1 MKLNHVANTVEM
13 GNVATGPTNFSIS
26 MNAKAFKVLSDTLY
40 QDKPGSIVRELSC
53 NAYDSHVMAGKTD
66 VPFEIHVPTDF
77 EPWFSVKDYG
87 TGLTPDAMYNVFTK
101 YFESTKDN
109 SNDVI
114 GAFGLGSKSWASY
127 TDQAT
132 ITSITDGVKRVYSA
146 FISSSGLPAL
156 TELAATETKESNGV
170 ELMINIRKENYRDF
184 AKAIASQL
192 RFFTVKPKI
201 VNDSQFKFEQIDSE
215 LEIQTDSIDVRK
227 AKSSYLHS
235 IFVIQGQVGYPLDV
249 NIVSN
254 ALSQKYK
261 EEIAFLKEMQNAG
274 TIHLYFNI
282 GEIEVT
288 ASRESI
294 SYTTFTFDN
303 IAKKLAKA
311 KAELLAEVKNKID
324 NFVLE
329 WDAASFINSN
339 PFVARMARAVK
350 LDVKG
355 LSLVG
360 NNYVFDGR
368 SICADYTD
376 PNKPKM
382 IYRIQSYTKANPRG
396 SIYSGFQL
404 TPMENSVLMVRDT
417 AKSPIAR
424 VNEYVDKYNVTAF
437 VFNDAKGDTQF
448 SDATIKKL
456 SEVYGGI
463 EIIRISDLDLNVKPR
478 TPRVRGSYV
487 KSTFYNVLSNSSTS
501 IRSWDKQV
509 SALEDIKD
517 KVLYTT
523 FENNYIKLTVSE
535 LSQYACLKSMGR
547 CNYELIAVKPDNLKK
562 LNNGI
567 AADKWIA
574 AEWDKLQK
582 DPRIQEYSNLENKVS
597 AYGRDVV
604 NGFTDFLQTNAASI
618 ANCPELLRYITDMEA
633 DKAKLLNMQQ
643 DKGTMQLLSNV
654 ARVPPDAVTAGEIA
668 LISARSKLLSNKYA
682 LFGAISYWRTNEF
695 AEHIIKYINSVAF

>member
-1 MKLNHVANTVEM
+1 MKLNHVANTVEI

-53 NAYDSHVMAGKTD
+53 NAYDSHVMAGKAD

-146 FISSSGLPAL
+146 FISSDGLPAL
-156 TELAATETKESNGV
+156 TELAKSDTKESNGV
-170 ELMINIRKENYRDF
+170 ELTINIRKENYRDF

-227 AKSSYLHS
+227 SKSSYSHS

-249 NIVSN
+249 NIVTN

-294 SYTTFTFDN
+294 SYTPFTFDN

-324 NFVLE
+324 NFVLD

-355 LSLVG
+355 MTLSG
-360 NNYVFDGR
+360 NNYIFDGR
-368 SICADYTD
+368 SVCADYTD

-382 IYRIQSYTKANPRG
+382 IYRIQSYTKTNPRG

-404 TPMENSVLMVRDT
+404 TPQENSVLMVRDT
-417 AKSPIAR
+417 SKSPIAR

-437 VFNDAKGDTQF
+437 VFNDAKGDVQF
-448 SDATIKKL
+448 SDDIIKKL

-478 TPRVRGSYV
+478 TPRVRGSYT
-487 KSTFYNVLSNSSTS
+487 KSTYYNVANNSSTS
-501 IRSWDKQV
+501 IRSWNKQI

-523 FENNYIKLTVSE
+523 FENNYTHLTPSE
-535 LSQYACLKSMGR
+535 LSQYNRLYAMGV
-547 CNYELIAVKPDNLKK
+547 CKLPLVALKPDNVKK
-562 LNNGI
+562 LKTGI
-567 AADKWIA
+567 PASAWIA
-574 AEWDKLQK
+574 AEWSKLK
-582 DPRIQEYSNLENKVS
+582 NDPRIQEYRDIQAKVS
-597 AYGRDVV
+597 AYSRYLVT
-604 NGFTDFLQTNAASI
+604 GFAQFLQSNSAKI
-618 ANCPELLRYITDMEA
+618 VNCPVLSKYISDMVTDTTKLQSMHA
-633 DKAKLLNMQQ
+633 DDNL
-643 DKGTMQLLSNV
+643 MQLIGAVDSPNV
-654 ARVPPDAVTAGEIA
+654 SGNANNEIN
-668 LISARSKLLSNKYA
+668 LIEATSKTISDKYA
-682 LFGAISYWRTNEF
+682 LLGAISYWRTNEF
-695 AEHIIKYINSVAF
+695 TDHIVKYINSIGF